1 MTIERNS
8 AKQEEKSKMKIMDI
22 CKELDMTRQG
32 LYYLLQEHSHD
43 EGIAGHVT
51 RDEKGKWTIDTTAL
65 ETLREIRMKSKRVIV
80 AKTSDE
86 AMNETIRGMELKI
99 RDLNEEIRKLDI
111 IKEQAEM
118 LHDAVADFIKD
129 HPEIDKALQRELLA
143 AVKFYD
149 NNTHDKSIRA
159 RIRKEDRA
167 KAKAEKKRKE
177 FEARQ
182 MSLFSEV

>member
-1 MTIERNS
+1 
-8 AKQEEKSKMKIMDI
+8 MKIMDI

-32 LYYLLQEHSHD
+32 LYYLLKEHSQD
-43 EGIAGHVT
+43 KGIAGHVT
-51 RDEKGKWTIDTTAL
+51 RDERGKWAIDETAL
-65 ETLREIRMKSKRVIV
+65 ETLREIRMQSKRVIV

-86 AMNETIRGMELKI
+86 TINGTIRGMELKI
-99 RDLNEEIRKLDI
+99 RDLNEEIRKLEI

-118 LHDAVADFIKD
+118 LHDAVADFTKD

-143 AVKFYD
+143 AVRFYD

-167 KAKAEKKRKE
+167 KAKVEKKRKE

>member
-1 MTIERNS
+1 
-8 AKQEEKSKMKIMDI
+8 MKIMEI

-32 LYYLLQEHSHD
+32 LYYLLKEHSQD
-43 EGIAGHVT
+43 KGIAGHVT
-51 RDEKGKWTIDTTAL
+51 RDDKGKWTIDTVAL
-65 ETLREIRMKSKRVIV
+65 ERLREIRMQSKRVIV
-80 AKTSDE
+80 AKTSSDE
-86 AMNETIRGMELKI
+86 INGTIRGMKLKI
-99 RDLNEEIRKLDI
+99 RDLNEEIRKLEI

-118 LHDAVADFIKD
+118 LHDAVADFTKD
-129 HPEIDKALQRELLA
+129 HPEIDKPLQRELLA

-167 KAKAEKKRKE
+167 KAKAEKKKKE

-182 MSLFSEV
+182 TSLFPEV

>member
-1 MTIERNS
+1 
-8 AKQEEKSKMKIMDI
+8 MKIMDI

-32 LYYLLQEHSHD
+32 LYYLLKEHSQD

-51 RDEKGKWTIDTTAL
+51 RDERGKWTIDKTAL
-65 ETLREIRMKSKRVIV
+65 ETLREIRMQSKRVIV

-86 AMNETIRGMELKI
+86 AMNETIRGMEIKI

-129 HPEIDKALQRELLA
+129 HPEIDKPLQRELLA
-143 AVKFYD
+143 VVKFYE

>member
-1 MTIERNS
+1 
-8 AKQEEKSKMKIMDI
+8 MKVMEI

-32 LYYLLQEHSHD
+32 LYYLLKEHAND

-51 RDEKGKWTIDTTAL
+51 RDEKGKWTIDETARD
-65 ETLREIRMKSKRVIV
+65 TLKEIRMKSKRVVV
-80 AKTSDE
+80 AQTSDE
-86 AMNETIRGMELKI
+86 NINSTIRGMELRI
-99 RDLNEEIRKLDI
+99 RDLNEQIRKLEI

-118 LHDAVADFIKD
+118 LHDAVAGFTKD
-129 HPEIDKALQRELLA
+129 HPEIDKALQRELQA

-149 NNTHDKSIRA
+149 NNTLDKSIKA

-167 KAKAEKKRKE
+167 KAKAEKKKKE

>member
-1 MTIERNS
+1 
-8 AKQEEKSKMKIMDI
+8 MKIMDI

-32 LYYLLQEHSHD
+32 LYYLLKAHSHN

-51 RDEKGKWTIDTTAL
+51 RDEKGKWTIDKTAL
-65 ETLREIRMKSKRVIV
+65 ETLREIRMQSKRVIV
-80 AKTSDE
+80 AKASDE
-86 AMNETIRGMELKI
+86 AINETIRGMELKI

>member
-32 LYYLLQEHSHD
+32 LYYLLKEHSHD

-51 RDEKGKWTIDTTAL
+51 RDEKGKWTIDKTAL
-65 ETLREIRMKSKRVIV
+65 ETLREIRMQSKRVIV
-80 AKTSDE
+80 AKASDE
-86 AMNETIRGMELKI
+86 AINETIRGMELKI

-118 LHDAVADFIKD
+118 LHDAVADFTKD

>member
-1 MTIERNS
+1 
-8 AKQEEKSKMKIMDI
+8 MKIMEI
-22 CKELDMTRQG
+22 CKELNMTRQG
-32 LYYLLQEHSHD
+32 LYYLLKEHAND

-51 RDEKGKWTIDTTAL
+51 RDTKGKWAIDETAL

-80 AKTSDE
+80 SKTSDE

-99 RDLNEEIRKLDI
+99 RDLNEEIRKLEI

-118 LHDAVADFIKD
+118 LHDAIADFTKG
-129 HPEIDKALQRELLA
+129 HPEMDKALQRELLS

-149 NNTHDKSIRA
+149 NNTTPNA
-159 RIRKEDRA
+159 VRKELKRQDRE
-167 KAKAEKKRKE
+167 KAKAEKKKKE
-177 FEARQ
+177 FESRQ

>member
-1 MTIERNS
+1 
-8 AKQEEKSKMKIMDI
+8 MKIMEI

-32 LYYLLQEHSHD
+32 LYYLLKEHSQD
-43 EGIAGHVT
+43 DGIAGHVT
-51 RDEKGKWTIDTTAL
+51 RDEKGKWAIDETAL

-80 AKTSDE
+80 AKTS
-86 AMNETIRGMELKI
+86 NEVINGTIRGMELKI
-99 RDLNEEIRKLDI
+99 RDLNEEIRKLEI

-118 LHDAVADFIKD
+118 LHDAVADFTKD
-129 HPEIDKALQRELLA
+129 HPGLDKALQRELLA

-149 NNTHDKSIRA
+149 NNTHDQSIRS

-167 KAKAEKKRKE
+167 KAKAEKKKKE

-182 MSLFSEV
+182 TSLFPEV

>member
-1 MTIERNS
+1 
-8 AKQEEKSKMKIMDI
+8 MKIMEI

-32 LYYLLQEHSHD
+32 LYYLLKEHSQD
-43 EGIAGHVT
+43 KGIAGHVT
-51 RDEKGKWTIDTTAL
+51 RDDKGKWTIDTVAL
-65 ETLREIRMKSKRVIV
+65 ERLREIRMQSKRVIV
-80 AKTSDE
+80 AKTSSDE
-86 AMNETIRGMELKI
+86 INGTIRGMKLKI
-99 RDLNEEIRKLDI
+99 RDLNEEIRKLEI

-118 LHDAVADFIKD
+118 LHDEVADFTKD

-149 NNTHDKSIRA
+149 NNTLDKSIRS

-167 KAKAEKKRKE
+167 RAKAEKKKKE

>member
-1 MTIERNS
+1 
-8 AKQEEKSKMKIMDI
+8 MKIMEI

-32 LYYLLQEHSHD
+32 LYYLLKEHSQD

-51 RDEKGKWTIDTTAL
+51 RDERGKWAIDETAL
-65 ETLREIRMKSKRVIV
+65 ETLREIRMQSKRVIV
-80 AKTSDE
+80 AKTSSDE
-86 AMNETIRGMELKI
+86 INGTIRGMKLKI
-99 RDLNEEIRKLDI
+99 RDLNEEIRKLEI

-118 LHDAVADFIKD
+118 LHDAVADFTKD

-149 NNTHDKSIRA
+149 NNTLDKSIRS

-167 KAKAEKKRKE
+167 RAKAEKKKKE

>member
-1 MTIERNS
+1 
-8 AKQEEKSKMKIMDI
+8 MKIMDI

-32 LYYLLQEHSHD
+32 LYYLLKEHSQD

-51 RDEKGKWTIDTTAL
+51 RDERGKWAIDETAL
-65 ETLREIRMKSKRVIV
+65 ETLREIRMQSKRVIV

-99 RDLNEEIRKLDI
+99 QDLNEQIRKLDI

-129 HPEIDKALQRELLA
+129 HPEIDKTLQRELLA

>member
-1 MTIERNS
+1 
-8 AKQEEKSKMKIMDI
+8 MKIMDI

-32 LYYLLQEHSHD
+32 LYYLLKEHSQD

-51 RDEKGKWTIDTTAL
+51 RDERGKWAIDETAL
-65 ETLREIRMKSKRVIV
+65 ETLREIRMQSKRVIV

-86 AMNETIRGMELKI
+86 AMNETMNETIRGMELKI
-99 RDLNEEIRKLDI
+99 RDLNEQIRKLDI

-159 RIRKEDRA
+159 RIRKEDRV

-182 MSLFSEV
+182 MSLFSEA

>member
-1 MTIERNS
+1 
-8 AKQEEKSKMKIMDI
+8 MKIMDI

-32 LYYLLQEHSHD
+32 LYYLLKEHSQD

-51 RDEKGKWTIDTTAL
+51 RDGKGKWAIDETAL

-99 RDLNEEIRKLDI
+99 RDLNEQIRKLDI

-129 HPEIDKALQRELLA
+129 HPEIDKALQRELLQA
-143 AVKFYD
+143 LKYYD
-149 NNTHDKSIRA
+149 NNTTPNA
-159 RIRKEDRA
+159 VRKELKRQDRE

-182 MSLFSEV
+182 MSLFSEA